1 MPCKKPSQEGG
12 LCESC
17 RRSGRGEAQGPR
29 GVFRVRVTEVGW
41 LGIEGGCGTGVVGL
55 EGVGKKGR

>member
-1 MPCKKPSQEGG
+1 M
-12 LCESC
+12 
-17 RRSGRGEAQGPR
+17 
-29 GVFRVRVTEVGW
+29 RVTEVGW